1 MATWQSSDT
10 SVATVVADSQDSNK
24 ATITFLAAGSVTIS
38 ATINGI
44 TGTHDF
50 TVASGA

>member
-1 MATWQSSDT
+1 MATWQSSNT

-24 ATITFLAAGSVTIS
+24 ATITFLAAGSATIS

-44 TGTHDF
+44 TGTHNF
-50 TVASGA
+50 TVASGS